1 VFALGQFNAAAS
13 DCQRAPI
20 GYAVSLIMNHLRKA
34 FPLILATLLLSTAC
48 RGKHNRVAVENE
60 EPEGGP
66 RIASSLKMSDPAATQ
81 QLLKGFY
88 GLEGGSWRWTAGH
101 FSALLRPPIASPQRG
116 ATLTLT
122 ISIPPVVIEK
132 LSSVT
137 LTASVAGTK
146 LKSETYSK
154 PGSYTF
160 TADVPPDLL
169 VKEAITAD
177 FELDKSIPASPADQR
192 ELGVIA
198 TGVGLESK

>member
-1 VFALGQFNAAAS
+1 MQSNSNPPGIWP
-13 DCQRAPI
+13 RI
-20 GYAVSLIMNHLRKA
+20 GYAVSLTMIQLPKTRRA
-34 FPLILATLLLSTAC
+34 ALLTLATLLLLTAC
-48 RGKHNRVAVENE
+48 RGKHNRVAIENE

-88 GLEGGSWRWTAGH
+88 GLEGGAWRWTARK

-116 ATLTLT
+116 ATLSLA
-122 ISIPPVVIEK
+122 ISIPDVVIK
-132 LSSVT
+132 QLAAVT

-146 LKSETYSK
+146 LKSETWSK

-169 VKEAITAD
+169 IKEAITVD
-177 FELDKSIPASPADQR
+177 FELDKAIPPGPSDQR
-192 ELGVIA
+192 ELGIIA
-198 TGVGLESK
+198 TAIGLESK